1 MLRIVGICGSRVKDG
16 NMEAF
21 LAKALSHAGGQ
32 DGVRT
37 ELIPLHDKRIEGC
50 TQCNWCVRKQSDGK
64 FCVEEDGMSEIYPKL
79 VEADG
84 IILASPAHFGR
95 LSGHL
100 ANMIDRLRVFVHGNV
115 YKGGL
120 KDKAGGAMAVAYFR
134 GGGVETTLA
143 SINLFFLTVQMIIAS
158 PPMSQQG
165 AAAFTTRD
173 GKGRFEKEPR
183 HIVLEDDY
191 GVASATRLAGRVVE
205 LARLVQAGRQALRS
219 G

>member
-1 MLRIVGICGSRVKDG
+1 MLTIVGVCGSRIKDG

-21 LAKALSHAGGQ
+21 LAKALSHAGAQ
-32 DGVRT
+32 DGVRA

-79 VEADG
+79 LDADG

-115 YKGGL
+115 YKGAL
-120 KDKAGGAMAVAYFR
+120 KNKVGGAMAVAYFR
-134 GGGVETTLA
+134 GGGVETTLQ
-143 SINLFFLTVQMIIAS
+143 SINLLFLTVQMIVAS
-158 PPMSQQG
+158 PSMSQQG

-173 GKGRFEKEPR
+173 GKGRFEKENR

-191 GVASATRLAGRVVE
+191 GVASAARLADRIIE
-205 LARLVQAGRQALRS
+205 LARLVKAGQKALHF